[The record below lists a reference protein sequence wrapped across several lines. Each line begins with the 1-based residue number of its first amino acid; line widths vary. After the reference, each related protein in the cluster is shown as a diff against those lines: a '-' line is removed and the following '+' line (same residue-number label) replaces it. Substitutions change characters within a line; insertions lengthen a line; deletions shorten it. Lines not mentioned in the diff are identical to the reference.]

1 MKSNR
6 YILPLSLCALLYG
19 TLSAEVLNFSG
30 AYGLALENANH
41 IRSSIYVAEAEKEK
55 INQENAQLYPQINLS
70 ASYKK
75 TEYETNPT
83 KNIIRQ
89 GLITGTV
96 TARQTIYNSEVFSRI
111 DMQEQRSKY
120 SDVKVEYEKE
130 ALAQEL
136 FKTYL
141 DILKSHNKI
150 KLLES
155 YLEYNRSKLEEL
167 SKKFAM
173 DLSNKMD
180 LLQMRV
186 EYNSAVI
193 ELDKEKKLL
202 KVYDLKFKHYIGDIA
217 YELPTI
223 ESDKILL
230 GTIEQMKEQVNGE
243 KNLEKSL
250 RVKQAEAALE
260 VSKSEVENAKSGHMP
275 TLSFDAG
282 YSIYDTDTPTVEAP
296 YNTVK
301 YAMLSLNIPIYGG
314 GYVSSKVDS
323 SRLMTRAANEDL
335 QSAKKEVQVLYDEYL
350 AIFDAS
356 SQSVEMYKNA
366 LESAELYLESIDQGY
381 AYGLK
386 SIIDLNDAKNKLNEV
401 KYKYVE
407 NLYSLV
413 DSYIGLLMVTNNFKE
428 LNLLDKLVE

>member
-1 MKSNR
+1 MKSNK

-282 YSIYDTDTPTVEAP
+282 YSLYDTDTPTVEAP

-335 QSAKKEVQVLYDEYL
+335 QNAKKEVQVLYDEYL

>member
-1 MKSNR
+1 
-6 YILPLSLCALLYG
+6 
-19 TLSAEVLNFSG
+19 
-30 AYGLALENANH
+30 
-41 IRSSIYVAEAEKEK
+41 
-55 INQENAQLYPQINLS
+55 
-70 ASYKK
+70 
-75 TEYETNPT
+75 
-83 KNIIRQ
+83 
-89 GLITGTV
+89 
-96 TARQTIYNSEVFSRI
+96 
-111 DMQEQRSKY
+111 
-120 SDVKVEYEKE
+120 
-130 ALAQEL
+130 
-136 FKTYL
+136 
-141 DILKSHNKI
+141 
-150 KLLES
+150 
-155 YLEYNRSKLEEL
+155 
-167 SKKFAM
+167 
-173 DLSNKMD
+173 
-180 LLQMRV
+180 
-186 EYNSAVI
+186 
-193 ELDKEKKLL
+193 
-202 KVYDLKFKHYIGDIA
+202 FKHYIGDIA

-282 YSIYDTDTPTVEAP
+282 YSLYDTDTPTVEAP

-335 QSAKKEVQVLYDEYL
+335 QNAKKEVQVLYDEYL

>member
-1 MKSNR
+1 MKSNKH
-6 YILPLSLCALLYG
+6 ILFFCLTAVLCG
-19 TLSAEVLNFSG
+19 TLSAEVLNFSR
-30 AYGLALENANH
+30 AYELALDNANN

-55 INQENAQLYPQINLS
+55 INQENSQLYPQINLTT
-70 ASYKK
+70 SYKK

-83 KNIIRQ
+83 KNIVRQ
-89 GLITGTV
+89 GLITGSI
-96 TARQTIYNSEVFSRI
+96 TARQTIYNPEVLSRI
-111 DMQEQRSKY
+111 DMQESRSKH
-120 SDVKVEYEKE
+120 SDIKVEYEKE

-167 SKKFAM
+167 NKKFAM

-180 LLQMRV
+180 VLEMRV

-202 KVYDLKFKHYIGDIA
+202 KVYDLKFKHYIGDIT
-217 YELPTI
+217 YELPKI
-223 ESDKILL
+223 ESDKSLID
-230 GTIEQMKEQVNGE
+230 TITQMKAQVISE
-243 KNLEKSL
+243 SDLQKSL
-250 RVKQAEAALE
+250 RVKQAEAAVA
-260 VSKSEVENAKSGHMP
+260 VSEAEVENAKSGHKP
-275 TLSFDAG
+275 TLTFDAS
-282 YSIYDTDTPTVEAP
+282 YNIYDTDTPTIDAP
-296 YNTVK
+296 YDTVK
-301 YAMLSLNIPIYGG
+301 YAMISLNIPIYSGG
-314 GYVSSKVDS
+314 HVSSKVDS
-323 SRLMTRAANEDL
+323 SRLLQKAANEDL
-335 QSAKKEVQVLYDEYL
+335 QNTKKEVQVFYDEYL
-350 AIFDAS
+350 AIFEAS
-356 SQSVEMYKNA
+356 SESVEMYKNA